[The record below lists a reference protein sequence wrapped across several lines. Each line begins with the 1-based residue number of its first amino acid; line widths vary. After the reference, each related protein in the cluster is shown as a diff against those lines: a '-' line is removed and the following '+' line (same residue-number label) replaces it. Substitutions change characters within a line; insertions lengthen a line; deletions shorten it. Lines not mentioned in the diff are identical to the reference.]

1 MLSATTRTTP
11 QPRAPRPQR
20 TRRRSVGIVL
30 ARVGQCFVA
39 FTVAQVLA
47 YMMVPPPLTMFMV
60 EDRIAE
66 LLHPR
71 KGYDFRYEWVAYSD
85 ISDHAKVAV
94 IAAEDQKFSEHFGF
108 DFESVEKAIADHE
121 RGRKLRGAS
130 TISQQV
136 AKNLFLWPGKN
147 PVRKGLEA
155 YYTVLIEALW
165 PKRRILEVYL
175 NTAEFGNGIYGVKA
189 ASEEFFDKP
198 PSDLSR
204 YEAALLAGV
213 LPNPKRLRADRPSS
227 YLERRTYNI
236 VVFMRRIGGT
246 EYLEGFW
253 GGAS

>member
-1 MLSATTRTTP
+1 LLPIS
-11 QPRAPRPQR
+11 RAPSRHAPPWRER
-20 TRRRSVGIVL
+20 TVAGRIGFVL
-30 ARVGQCFVA
+30 RWSAQVFFA
-39 FTVAQVLA
+39 FTVAQVIVA
-47 YMMVPPPLTMFMV
+47 MMIPPSLTTFMLR
-60 EDRIAE
+60 DRVQAA
-66 LLHPR
+66 LTHR
-71 KGYDFRYEWVAYSD
+71 KGYHFRHEWVSYGN

>member
-1 MLSATTRTTP
+1 MPSRP
-11 QPRAPRPQR
+11 PRSSRPRR
-20 TRRRSVGIVL
+20 VGLFL
-30 ARVGQCFVA
+30 ARAGQCFAV

-47 YMMVPPPLTMFMV
+47 YLIVPPPLSMFMA

-66 LLHPR
+66 LFHPR
-71 KGYDFRYEWVAYSD
+71 EGYDFRYEWVAYGD
-85 ISDHAKVAV
+85 ISDNVKVAV

-121 RGRKLRGAS
+121 RGRRLRGAS

-175 NTAEFGNGIYGVKA
+175 NIAEFGNGIYGVKA

-198 PSDLSR
+198 PSDLTT

-213 LPNPKRLRADRPSS
+213 LPNPKRLRADRPSG

-246 EYLEGFW
+246 DYLDGFW
-253 GGAS
+253 GGAY